1 MKIKEVRM
9 LKKRFYLLGVGALG
23 LSLLISA
30 ALLHISKRLA
40 LILVLCGT
48 ITVLACFFSFYEKAV
63 RIERHECIRCS
74 LHIPTREASRVRVSE
89 TQNGKEARVA
99 YRVRRVCNVCGTEYE
114 YTEYETS

>member
-48 ITVLACFFSFYEKAV
+48 IVVLACFFSFYEKAV

-99 YRVRRVCNVCGTEYE
+99 YRVRRVCNVCGAEYE